1 MGDVINLRQARKQLA
16 RRRDHAEAAANRE
29 RFGRTKGE
37 RQKNEAERAEAE
49 RRLDNHRLERPDDD
63 PDGPDVA

>member
-1 MGDVINLRQARKQLA
+1 MGDVINLRQARKKMA
-16 RRRDHAEAAANRE
+16 RRRDEAEAAANRE

-37 RQKNEAERAEAE
+37 RRKHDAERQESE
-49 RRLDNHRLERPDDD
+49 RRLDNHRLDPTTDD

>member
-1 MGDVINLRQARKQLA
+1 MGDVINLRQARKRLA
-16 RRRDHAEAAANRE
+16 RRRDKTEAAANRR

-37 RQKNEAERAEAE
+37 RQKDEAERAEAE
-49 RRLDNHRLERPDDD
+49 RRLDNHRVERPNDD